1 MKNFK
6 KFSENVD
13 KIAKQNNPDIYD
25 DLNPHLKD
33 TASKLSEVVVKHGKY
48 SRNMVSA
55 HYVDES
61 PFKENNIICNN
72 CLFFD
77 GKDSC
82 SIVEGKINSD
92 GICRFRVIP
101 KDIVKE

>member
-1 MKNFK
+1 MKKFK
-6 KFSENVD
+6 KLKENVD
-13 KIAKQNNPDIYD
+13 KIAKQNNPDIYN

-48 SRNMVSA
+48 SQNIVGA

-61 PFKENNIICNN
+61 SFKENNVICDN

-82 SIVEGKINSD
+82 SIVDGKINAD
-92 GICRFRVIP
+92 GICRFRIIS
-101 KDIVKE
+101 KDTIKK